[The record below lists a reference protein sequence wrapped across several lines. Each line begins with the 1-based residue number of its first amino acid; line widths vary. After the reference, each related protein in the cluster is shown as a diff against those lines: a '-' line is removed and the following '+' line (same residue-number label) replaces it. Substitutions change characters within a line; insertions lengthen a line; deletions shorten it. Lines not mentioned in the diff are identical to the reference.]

1 MFKIFEHFYE
11 YFKVIK
17 NHFFGKKKKE
27 TCEKREKKENH
38 KKSVNKTNK
47 KWILTTWAGPSAV
60 WSLFGCANQRHFA
73 AVSGVLGFRQSRS
86 CSWEEGLLGLALDLL
101 RPGSREFNP
110 PSGWVF
116 VIPGNLTFE

>member
-1 MFKIFEHFYE
+1 MDPNYLGWPICGL
-11 YFKVIK
+11 VSVRL
-17 NHFFGKKKKE
+17 
-27 TCEKREKKENH
+27 CEP
-38 KKSVNKTNK
+38 
-47 KWILTTWAGPSAV
+47 AA
-60 WSLFGCANQRHFA
+60 FA